1 LSILYQL
8 VLADFR
14 ERTRSYSFL
23 VTMLGIL
30 FFGYLVITGK
40 YTIQFGDCRTV
51 YDSTWAGTLMAVCSS
66 IMLAI
71 PGFYLV
77 KGSIGRDRRTEV
89 GQIIAATPISR
100 TAYIVSKFASNV
112 AVLWFMITV
121 LATVAFATLLFRNE
135 AGSINLLA
143 FCTPF
148 FIISLPATVFV
159 ASMAVLFDTARWLR
173 GSVGNIV
180 YLFLAEI
187 CLVLGMLEVPL
198 LDLGA
203 VSLFT
208 DSARSAAAMAFPGE
222 TIGLLMG
229 FVGLDKAMQIE
240 VFKIFPWDGIDWT
253 TSVLQLRLFWVGIA
267 CVVVATAVPFFD
279 RFDPA
284 KTKRRGARR
293 KTKPVISDSRT
304 KAPASTSELT
314 YQKLHRLHPRFR
326 LVQMLGAELRLA
338 LKGYHWFWYIVAVG
352 LSAAQLAAP
361 FDIARLYLT
370 PLSMVW
376 PLVIWSSMG
385 TRELR
390 HNTGPLLFSSPEPL
404 MRQFPAI
411 WLSGLLVALAAV
423 SCMVFRASI
432 AGQWPYATA
441 LLVGALFV
449 PTVSLAL
456 GTLSGSRKLFEV
468 VYLMIWYVGSIDH
481 LSALDLLG
489 TTYEAVTGTKLV
501 VLVLLSIVSLVAAFS
516 ARRMQLQ
523 RS

>member
-1 LSILYQL
+1 
-8 VLADFR
+8 
-14 ERTRSYSFL
+14 
-23 VTMLGIL
+23 MLGIL

-51 YDSTWAGTLMAVCSS
+51 YDSIWAGTLMAVCGS

-100 TAYIVSKFASNV
+100 TAYIVSKFASNF

-135 AGSINLLA
+135 AGNIDLLA
-143 FCTPF
+143 FSLPF
-148 FIISLPATVFV
+148 FIISLTATVFV
-159 ASMAVLFDTARWLR
+159 ASVAVLFDSVRWLR

-187 CLVLGMLEVPL
+187 CLLLGMLEVPL

-208 DSARSAAAMAFPGE
+208 ESVRSAAAIAYPGE
-222 TIGLLMG
+222 KIRLLMG
-229 FVGLDKAMQIE
+229 FVGFDKAMQIE

-253 TSVLQLRLFWVGIA
+253 THALQLRLFWVGIA

-284 KTKRRGARR
+284 KTKRKGKRR
-293 KTKPVISDSRT
+293 KTKPAILDTRT
-304 KAPASTSELT
+304 QVVASTSELT
-314 YQKLHRLHPRFR
+314 YQKLRSLHPRFK
-326 LVQMLGAELRLA
+326 LVQMLGAELCLA
-338 LKGYHWFWYIVAVG
+338 LKGYHWFWYAVAIG
-352 LSAAQLAAP
+352 LQAAQLAAP
-361 FDIARLYLT
+361 FDVARLYLT

-390 HNTGPLLFSSPEPL
+390 YNTGPLLFSSPEPL
-404 MRQFPAI
+404 MRQLPAI

-423 SCMVFRASI
+423 SCMIFRASI
-432 AGQWPYATA
+432 AGQWAYATA

-481 LSALDLLG
+481 LSALDLMG
-489 TTYEAVTGTKLV
+489 TTDEAVTGTKLV
-501 VLVLLSIVSLVAAFS
+501 VLVLLSIISLVVAFS